1 MNESNRGFYSKRKT
15 FSAPRYISKG
25 LKLCSGLRL
34 LLLRSRFP
42 KELFSS
48 SRNTLEKTHADGTS
62 PVSPGDATPYSRV
75 PMSSGWKEWKL
86 ISCLNKQLIPENGG
100 NKNQGSRKTPRNTFW
115 NTVEDSGTVGRA
127 EKDKLKEPKPL
138 VPPQP
143 YSWLHTQGPKDERR
157 ELHAVRYR
165 ETNTHLSYV

>member
-1 MNESNRGFYSKRKT
+1 MQRVT
-15 FSAPRYISKG
+15 TT
-25 LKLCSGLRL
+25 
-34 LLLRSRFP
+34 
-42 KELFSS
+42 SS
-48 SRNTLEKTHADGTS
+48 SLTIPQGTVFQQQKHVGKDTCGRDSSSVTRGRNSVLSSSDVEWLEGVEAHFLLKQTTN
-62 PVSPGDATPYSRV
+62 PGER
-75 PMSSGWKEWKL
+75 GKE
-86 ISCLNKQLIPENGG
+86 
-100 NKNQGSRKTPRNTFW
+100 NQGSRKTPRNTFW